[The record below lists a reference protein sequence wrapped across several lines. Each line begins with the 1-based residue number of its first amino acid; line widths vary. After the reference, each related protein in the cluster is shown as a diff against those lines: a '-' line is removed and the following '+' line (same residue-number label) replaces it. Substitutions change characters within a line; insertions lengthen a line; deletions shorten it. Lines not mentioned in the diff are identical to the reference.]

1 MKQGT
6 GRESWDKVTWRAWGN
21 PPAFILSVIGHTQG
35 LYILGEISVEVL
47 QDVTGILWAS
57 YVNNIREF

>member
-21 PPAFILSVIGHTQG
+21 PSAFILSVIGHTQG

-47 QDVTGILWAS
+47 QDATGILWAS
-57 YVNNIREF
+57 YGAQRPRQ